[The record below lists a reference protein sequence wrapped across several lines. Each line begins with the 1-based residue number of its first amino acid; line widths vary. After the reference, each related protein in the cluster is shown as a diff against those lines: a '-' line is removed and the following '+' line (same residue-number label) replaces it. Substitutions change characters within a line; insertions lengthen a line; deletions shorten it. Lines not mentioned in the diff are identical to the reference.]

1 MACCNRLV
9 LMALASLAL
18 CACDDTSTPSVDTT
32 GRFPHCIEQA
42 RHDSCF
48 ELNNA
53 SDVQYSTL
61 QQSPERFTIDANGLP
76 VAVQLVWGSDF
87 FNSITPDEHGRVVAV
102 GGPRLQLSEV
112 SGEVDSPWQTQRFSE
127 YGDVLRAAAWAQDGT
142 AYAVG
147 SHGVILAR
155 APGHDG
161 WERHNQVFTRGD
173 DPALKALEFDG
184 DAYGVA
190 IADARHAVIVGE
202 ERILRTQ
209 DGGLHWKRVPY
220 PLKDIAL
227 QDVQFVDADTG
238 WAVGSAGTLLRSQ
251 DQGRTW
257 RQVQA
262 PLAAAHLMGLDFSD
276 PRHGCVAGG
285 HNVWCTSDGGT
296 SWQTGVLDLP
306 LDLNLSGRVGFTR
319 VRFQD
324 ASHGW
329 LVGKDGLVMRTADG
343 GRHWKYVTHLSRLQG
358 QTLTRAE
365 LWGLTIADG
374 RVWAAGI
381 GWTGDQAYGS
391 NSSRSGGLVVS
402 WPIGH

>member
-1 MACCNRLV
+1 MDCWKRFV

-18 CACDDTSTPSVDTT
+18 TACDDTSTPSVQTT
-32 GRFPHCIEQA
+32 GRFPHCTEQA
-42 RHDSCF
+42 RHDTCF

-53 SDVQYSTL
+53 SEVQYSTL
-61 QQSPERFTIDANGLP
+61 QQTPQRFSIDADGLP

-87 FNSITPDEHGRVVAV
+87 FNSITGDAQGRVVAV

-112 SGEVDSPWQTQRFSE
+112 SGEGGAPWHTQRFSE
-127 YGDVLRAAAWAQDGT
+127 YGDVLRAAAWASDGT

-155 APGHDG
+155 APGHEA
-161 WERHNQVFTRGD
+161 WERHNQVFSRLD
-173 DPALKALEFDG
+173 DPARKALEFDG

-190 IADARHAVIVGE
+190 IADAQHAVVVGE
-202 ERILRTQ
+202 ERILRTE
-209 DGGLHWKRVPY
+209 DGGLQWKRVPY

-227 QDVQFVDADTG
+227 QDVQFVDAQTG
-238 WAVGSAGTLLRSQ
+238 WAVGSSGTLLRSQ

-257 RQVQA
+257 HKVQA
-262 PLAAAHLMGLDFSD
+262 PVAAAHLMGLHFSD

-285 HNVWCTSDGGT
+285 YRVWCTADGGGQWLEST
-296 SWQTGVLDLP
+296 LDIP
-306 LDLNLSGRVGFTR
+306 TDMSLSERIGFTR

-324 ASHGW
+324 AQHGW
-329 LVGKDGLVMRTADG
+329 LVGKNGLVMRTADG
-343 GRHWKYVTHLSRLQG
+343 GRHWQYVTHLSRLQG
-358 QTLTRAE
+358 QTLTHTE

-381 GWTGDQAYGS
+381 GWTGERTYGNS
-391 NSSRSGGLVVS
+391 SSRSGGLVVS
-402 WPIGH
+402 WAVQP